1 MDKNLKIIGDA
12 LWQGKK
18 TNYWVPSSKGLLGMS
33 SYDDKVIIIKLTL
46 TYEK

>member
-12 LWQGKK
+12 LWQGKRIIE
-18 TNYWVPSSKGLLGMS
+18 VLSSKGLLGMS